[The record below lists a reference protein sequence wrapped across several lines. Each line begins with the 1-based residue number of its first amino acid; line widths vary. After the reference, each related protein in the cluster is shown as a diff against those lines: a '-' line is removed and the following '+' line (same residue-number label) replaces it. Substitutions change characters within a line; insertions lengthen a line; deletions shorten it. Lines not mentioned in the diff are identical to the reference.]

1 MTEHKPFA
9 LTREELNSVLWKKL
23 QTHFRERLDTTRQ
36 ENDYM
41 HQDERVTA
49 KIRGR
54 ITAYKEFLELGETD
68 E

>member
-1 MTEHKPFA
+1 MTEHKPFK
-9 LTREELNSVLWKKL
+9 LTREELNSALWEKL
-23 QTHFRERLDTTRQ
+23 QAHFRERLDTARQ

-54 ITAYKEFLELGETD
+54 ITAYKEFLELGET
-68 E
+68 EE